1 MLGMKR
7 ATCLTEFRKTKTWL
21 ENEGNAD
28 YFKRT
33 KEEFSKLSPEDK
45 ELFRKKATERGIPS
59 TMKDRQSYA
68 NLLTDQMTNVRKVV
82 EQMGGFVSF
91 HLILDGEHRRAA
103 STQMCLIE
111 DRLQYPRDLTS
122 LVAQSER
129 KQKNLSEATAADGD
143 RGAKKDEKQEL
154 RRQVQAV
161 LNKAYQ
167 TRRRKQA
174 RTPLLSPD
182 EPSIAEPGVAESGVA
197 EPSIAQ
203 PGVAQPGVAQPGVAQ
218 PGVAQPGV
226 AQPGVAQPGV
236 AQPGVAQPGVA
247 QPGVAQ
253 PGVTKPSQNE
263 PSDSV
268 IDLREMAKVEEDT
281 VIGILNLLSEG
292 GAGDKTLSDAQNPH
306 LAKRSRKVDL
316 PVEKESE
323 GEEQP
328 LIKKPRVWTREEDA
342 IILEA
347 VGNRSN
353 IRQHEL
359 KELIDKFP
367 EFKGR
372 TRSSVNS
379 RLRLIALKK
388 RS

>member
-1 MLGMKR
+1 
-7 ATCLTEFRKTKTWL
+7 
-21 ENEGNAD
+21 
-28 YFKRT
+28 
-33 KEEFSKLSPEDK
+33 
-45 ELFRKKATERGIPS
+45 
-59 TMKDRQSYA
+59 MKDRQSYA

-161 LNKAYQ
+161 LNKAYREAVGKPAAQ
-167 TRRRKQA
+167 HMRCPYSKLPSMEVKGWPEGVATLKNPNSYGRQDLKRILDNKEHIVFKLNQEAQA

-182 EPSIAEPGVAESGVA
+182 EPSIAEPGVAEPGVA
-197 EPSIAQ
+197 EPSI
-203 PGVAQPGVAQPGVAQ
+203 AQPGVAQ

-292 GAGDKTLSDAQNPH
+292 GAGDKTLSDAKNPH

-316 PVEKESE
+316 PIEKESE

-347 VGNRSN
+347 VGKRSN

>member
-1 MLGMKR
+1 
-7 ATCLTEFRKTKTWL
+7 
-21 ENEGNAD
+21 
-28 YFKRT
+28 
-33 KEEFSKLSPEDK
+33 
-45 ELFRKKATERGIPS
+45 
-59 TMKDRQSYA
+59 
-68 NLLTDQMTNVRKVV
+68 
-82 EQMGGFVSF
+82 
-91 HLILDGEHRRAA
+91 
-103 STQMCLIE
+103 
-111 DRLQYPRDLTS
+111 
-122 LVAQSER
+122 
-129 KQKNLSEATAADGD
+129 
-143 RGAKKDEKQEL
+143 
-154 RRQVQAV
+154 
-161 LNKAYQ
+161 
-167 TRRRKQA
+167 
-174 RTPLLSPD
+174 
-182 EPSIAEPGVAESGVA
+182 
-197 EPSIAQ
+197 
-203 PGVAQPGVAQPGVAQ
+203 
-218 PGVAQPGV
+218 
-226 AQPGVAQPGV
+226 
-236 AQPGVAQPGVA
+236 
-247 QPGVAQ
+247 
-253 PGVTKPSQNE
+253 
-263 PSDSV
+263 
-268 IDLREMAKVEEDT
+268 MAKVEEDT